1 MWSDP
6 IADLLTRIR
15 NGVRI
20 RAREVMIPRS
30 GVKLAICKVLKE
42 EGYIEDVEEIAD
54 AKQGLLRVTLK
65 YGPRGEL
72 VLTSLKRESKAGCR
86 KYVGAGEI
94 PSVLNGLGIA
104 ILSTSHGVL
113 SQRTCHEKKI
123 GGELLCSVY

>member
-15 NGVRI
+15 NGVQI
-20 RAREVMIPRS
+20 RAREVMVPRS

-42 EGYIEDVEEIAD
+42 EGYITDVDEIED
-54 AKQGLLRVTLK
+54 AKQGLMRVTLK
-65 YGPRGEL
+65 YGPRGEQ
-72 VLTSLKRESKAGCR
+72 VLSSLKRESRSGCR

-104 ILSTSHGVL
+104 ILSTSQGVL
-113 SQRTCHEKKI
+113 SQRTCREKGI
-123 GGELLCSVY
+123 GGELLCTVY